1 MAVDTDGWSVL
12 HHAASAGSG
21 PCVEVLLQ
29 LCHLSQALALPDAW
43 GRSPVHIAAEA
54 DAIEVIQVLAK
65 HQAPMHMTMG
75 RPVLQDGTITL
86 VQPREMYG
94 MTTGKS
100 RGNVSEFSRSRTAG
114 AMTHVKSL
122 GASSQVDGDDSEDE
136 EFFTLG
142 RVTRVFGD
150 DQVTIKHKSG
160 FREGCVELERCT
172 LSPTAIVLA
181 ERRGK
186 FAAVQALL
194 EVSWQPFMEA
204 VSVAASAVGADPDL
218 WDWEELGAQ
227 MREEALK
234 GARPMGALL
243 MVKSEAHAVLLKE
256 LIASQ
261 VVAPEELLIQ
271 DMRGRTCMHRA
282 AASGQADALFAVK
295 ELSGATH
302 EDVETTDI
310 QGRNVLHHAVLSDD
324 AETVRLAAKIIPRPP
339 DELAKGDNWHMTP
352 VHLAASINGLD
363 AIKVLMEMGVP
374 MDRHLG
380 PTKLEDGSVVLV
392 QPKPRL
398 TANDSMTSMN
408 NTNVTINPE
417 EEEKLPWQLAMVRGV
432 AGSDVTVKFP
442 GGKEQKVPI
451 ERCEAAPT
459 PLVLAEKLLQQDVA
473 AKLKDMLNLS
483 GKKKLGATGG
493 KFVQA
498 AGVVSMMR
506 PSKVVADKDKAA
518 EVPKML
524 RQGSN
529 PAAPKNVNLKR
540 KTTDSRPHAA
550 DGGQGGAG
558 GQAASGR
565 RKFRSAAMK
574 VLANVRLGG
583 PSSST

>member
-1 MAVDTDGWSVL
+1 
-12 HHAASAGSG
+12 
-21 PCVEVLLQ
+21 
-29 LCHLSQALALPDAW
+29 
-43 GRSPVHIAAEA
+43 
-54 DAIEVIQVLAK
+54 
-65 HQAPMHMTMG
+65 
-75 RPVLQDGTITL
+75 
-86 VQPREMYG
+86 
-94 MTTGKS
+94 
-100 RGNVSEFSRSRTAG
+100 
-114 AMTHVKSL
+114 
-122 GASSQVDGDDSEDE
+122 
-136 EFFTLG
+136 
-142 RVTRVFGD
+142 
-150 DQVTIKHKSG
+150 
-160 FREGCVELERCT
+160 
-172 LSPTAIVLA
+172 
-181 ERRGK
+181 
-186 FAAVQALL
+186 
-194 EVSWQPFMEA
+194 
-204 VSVAASAVGADPDL
+204 
-218 WDWEELGAQ
+218 
-227 MREEALK
+227 
-234 GARPMGALL
+234 MGALL

-540 KTTDSRPHAA
+540 KTTDSRPRAA